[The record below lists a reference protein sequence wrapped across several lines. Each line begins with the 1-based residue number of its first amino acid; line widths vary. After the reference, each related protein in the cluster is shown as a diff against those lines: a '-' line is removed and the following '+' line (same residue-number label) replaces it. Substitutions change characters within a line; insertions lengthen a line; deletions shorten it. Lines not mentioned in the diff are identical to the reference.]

1 MNNPSPTPIG
11 TTYNN
16 KTHPSQLGEVKLQL
30 MAETDDSAAA
40 MIASGRVRDDVDF
53 IVMLLNDRSE
63 CNDVYVYDL
72 CQWRDRY

>member
-1 MNNPSPTPIG
+1 
-11 TTYNN
+11 
-16 KTHPSQLGEVKLQL
+16 

-63 CNDVYVYDL
+63 SANNVLTFTGFTD
-72 CQWRDRY
+72 QGERDRYLDG

>member
-1 MNNPSPTPIG
+1 
-11 TTYNN
+11 
-16 KTHPSQLGEVKLQL
+16 

-63 CNDVYVYDL
+63 SANNVLTFTGLTDQGKEIGTWMAEVRGAPSNRWGV
-72 CQWRDRY
+72 RDTTYR